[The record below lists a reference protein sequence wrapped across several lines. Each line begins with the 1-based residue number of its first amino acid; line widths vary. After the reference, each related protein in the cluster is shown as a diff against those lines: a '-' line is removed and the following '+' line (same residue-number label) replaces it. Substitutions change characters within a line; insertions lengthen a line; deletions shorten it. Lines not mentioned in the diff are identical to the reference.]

1 MASAF
6 VSSECHLRHCFN
18 QVKVKVKTDR
28 RLSCRM
34 LLDDKDL
41 RSIATVGKQ
50 YQEHLACIRLPTFSP
65 CCLQAGMG

>member
-18 QVKVKVKTDR
+18 QVKVKVKTGRDY
-28 RLSCRM
+28 LAGC
-34 LLDDKDL
+34 LDDKDL
-41 RSIATVGKQ
+41 RSGATADKQ

-65 CCLQAGMG
+65 CCLQAGTG